1 MVNVLIFLWLPD
13 TPFQNSFAVASGR
26 LNLVTDPFL
35 SNLLPS
41 CDGSESPGRQ
51 EKGTFKKPAI
61 QYDIGKTGK
70 SFGILWG
77 DNGMQVSLVQNA

>member
-1 MVNVLIFLWLPD
+1 MANVPILLCLPD

-26 LNLVTDPFL
+26 LNQVTDPFL

-41 CDGSESPGRQ
+41 CDVSESPGRQ

-70 SFGILWG
+70 SFSILWG
-77 DNGMQVSLVQNA
+77 DNGMQVSLVQSA